1 MSMQFLTKSDKETMK
16 IGAKFA
22 KTLRGGEV
30 VLLVG
35 DLGAGKTTFVKGV
48 AAALGVKK
56 VVNSPTFVIMKIYKT
71 SEPLRPAYR
80 MGRQAHGDRF
90 AVKNLVHIDAY
101 RGIDLGELANIGAL
115 EYFGKP
121 DSVCFVEWG
130 KFLGEYFE
138 KGDREAGEGVRVV
151 EVVFKN
157 ISENERL
164 IEIEK

>member
-1 MSMQFLTKSDKETMK
+1 MKFLTKSDKETMK

-35 DLGAGKTTFVKGV
+35 DLGSGKTTFVKGV

-56 VVNSPTFVIMKIYKT
+56 VVNSPTFVIMKVYKIKAQ
-71 SEPLRPAYR
+71 SSKHKAQNNGWVR
-80 MGRQAHGDRF
+80 
-90 AVKNLVHIDAY
+90 NLVHIDAY

-121 DSVCFVEWG
+121 DYVCFVEWG
-130 KFLGEYFE
+130 KFLGEYFK
-138 KGDREAGEGVRVV
+138 KGDREEGEGVRVI
-151 EVVFKN
+151 EVAFKN
-157 ISENERL
+157 ISEDERL
-164 IEIEK
+164 IEIRQ